1 MGTFGIKT
9 KNKTKQKNR
18 TKRLRPYSSFV
29 FVLFYLFFPQVVVV
43 AGFTPVEE
51 VERISMAPR
60 ETAEKVVRDFFR
72 EARVGDHCITMLLV
86 GLVEE
91 VELWEWGRGEEQE
104 EEEGTL
110 GEAVEMVIVI
120 PVGVGV
126 ALTTMETTR
135 TMRVVMVRLV
145 MVR

>member
-1 MGTFGIKT
+1 M
-9 KNKTKQKNR
+9 
-18 TKRLRPYSSFV
+18 
-29 FVLFYLFFPQVVVV
+29 
-43 AGFTPVEE
+43 
-51 VERISMAPR
+51 
-60 ETAEKVVRDFFR
+60 
-72 EARVGDHCITMLLV
+72 GDHCITMELV

-91 VELWEWGRGEEQE
+91 VELMEGKEEEE

-135 TMRVVMVRLV
+135 TMHVVIVRLV

>member
-1 MGTFGIKT
+1 M
-9 KNKTKQKNR
+9 
-18 TKRLRPYSSFV
+18 
-29 FVLFYLFFPQVVVV
+29 

-51 VERISMAPR
+51 VERISMALR

-120 PVGVGV
+120 PVGVGA

-135 TMRVVMVRLV
+135 TMHVVIERLV

>member
-1 MGTFGIKT
+1 M
-9 KNKTKQKNR
+9 
-18 TKRLRPYSSFV
+18 
-29 FVLFYLFFPQVVVV
+29 

-60 ETAEKVVRDFFR
+60 ETAEKVIRDFFR

-91 VELWEWGRGEEQE
+91 VELMDGQKEEEEEEE